1 MISLVVFAR
10 LPIAGQVKTRIA
22 NASSPDFALSLYQ
35 KLLERILNAA
45 SIAVNN
51 ARLPAQ
57 VVWHYDGEM
66 DDVAL
71 PMLPRMAE
79 FFAHP
84 ERMIR
89 QVPVLD
95 LGARMHA
102 ALNYSGGPT
111 ILVGS
116 DIPSLDASR
125 LGLSLERLLPDEMI
139 FNPTTDG
146 GYCLVGKGFTNAAPM
161 GIFENI
167 EWSTPQVM
175 AQTRAQL
182 NAHEVAWSELE
193 ALSDVDDLAAAERFL
208 NGE

>member
-22 NASSPDFALSLYQ
+22 NASNPEFALSLYQ
-35 KLLERILNAA
+35 TLLERILNAA
-45 SIAVNN
+45 LIAVKNS
-51 ARLPAQ
+51 RLPAQ
-57 VVWHYDGEM
+57 VVWHYEGEI
-66 DDVAL
+66 DNVAL
-71 PMLPRMAE
+71 PILPKVAE

-84 ERMIR
+84 ERMVR
-89 QVPVLD
+89 QVPVRD
-95 LGARMHA
+95 LGARMYA

-116 DIPSLDASR
+116 DIPSLDAGR
-125 LGLSLERLLPDEMI
+125 LGLALERLLPDEMI

-146 GYCLVGKGFTNAAPM
+146 GYCLVGKGFANAAPM
-161 GIFENI
+161 GIFKNI

-182 NAHEVAWSELE
+182 IAHQVAWSELE

-208 NGE
+208 NDE